1 MSQKARIT
9 RVSCLTRLRMARSYI
24 ALRYQPL
31 PIAANHSDCCRRQWE
46 RTQRE
51 DADFASYVGFLA
63 NFAPKC
69 RKFAEIRRICFISAP
84 KPPST
89 HQSNHNLCGFAP
101 PAVPNGCTFRGFPLP
116 SAQCER
122 TQREDADFAFHAGF
136 LADFAPKCRKFTQ
149 FREICAIPAQKP
161 PSMRQSTHNLRGF
174 ALPAAP
180 AAVSHGKT
188 SPGSRKNSKI
198 CQIPSPE
205 TLSTRNTVRHPASR
219 SHRSARSGLARLS

>member
-1 MSQKARIT
+1 
-9 RVSCLTRLRMARSYI
+9 MARSYI

-63 NFAPKC
+63 DFAPKC

-101 PAVPNGCTFRGFPLP
+101 PAVPNDRTFPRFSVAVCPMGANAARRDTNFG
-116 SAQCER
+116 S
-122 TQREDADFAFHAGF
+122 HAGF
-136 LADFAPKCRKFTQ
+136 LAEFAPKCRKFTQ

-174 ALPAAP
+174 APPAAP

>member
-1 MSQKARIT
+1 MNAPRFLRNISWFHSKMPLN
-9 RVSCLTRLRMARSYI
+9 RVKT
-24 ALRYQPL
+24 
-31 PIAANHSDCCRRQWE
+31 
-46 RTQRE
+46 
-51 DADFASYVGFLA
+51 
-63 NFAPKC
+63 
-69 RKFAEIRRICFISAP
+69 RKFAGFVAKSTDNACFLFDAVTDGAILHRPAIPAAP
-84 KPPST
+84 NSSEP
-89 HQSNHNLCGFAP
+89 
-101 PAVPNGCTFRGFPLP
+101 FRLLP

-174 ALPAAP
+174 APPAAP